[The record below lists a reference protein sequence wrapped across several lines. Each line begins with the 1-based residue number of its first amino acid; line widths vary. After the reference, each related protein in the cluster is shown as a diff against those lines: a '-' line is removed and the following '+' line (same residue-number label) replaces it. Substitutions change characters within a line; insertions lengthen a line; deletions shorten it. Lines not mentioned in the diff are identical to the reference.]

1 MEESKD
7 HEHLKKLGKKKFQY
21 LMNKFYAFP
30 LKPPYQRIQIDLINI
45 FGFALVQLN
54 CKIYFCGGYKVF

>member
-30 LKPPYQRIQIDLINI
+30 LKQPFSENQN
-45 FGFALVQLN
+45 
-54 CKIYFCGGYKVF
+54 